1 MWESDRYDSGFA
13 VRPDLIECGFLKI
26 EEKFGPMRFDDVT
39 GTAMMVNRELFLCLT
54 SVVTDVRLDP
64 PFFKSI
70 SLTSA

>member
-1 MWESDRYDSGFA
+1 MWESERYDSGFA
-13 VRPDLIECGFLKI
+13 VRPDLIECGFLEI
-26 EEKFGPMRFDDVT
+26 EEKFGQMRLDDVT

-64 PFFKSI
+64 PLFKSI